1 MNVIN
6 EEKQQILNDN
16 QREKFLVERIITHRF
31 RNDKKEYLIAWQ
43 GYPEEQNTW
52 ESQQN
57 FDCPN
62 LTEEY
67 EKRLLSKFR
76 SMINDSSS
84 SSFKPIA
91 NNKFPLFDVHHEINH
106 NDQPSLLSLLRQHV
120 VIFSG
125 DSDENARQWFRQID
139 TKFTEL
145 NVSLDDRLDIIEY
158 FLACDALIWYST
170 NQDKLKC
177 YTDFCRL
184 FAFEYI
190 KLEQVST
197 RDIIIEQKNKCSS
210 LNSPCIINP
219 TFIDASPYCLIAPS
233 APAVYHNKSL
243 QDLNS
248 NCVFNSALST
258 AISKAL
264 IDKFIK
270 DPIKFHGA
278 KDNVLEWID
287 ELEQQF
293 KTIQL
298 CDSDKLNLIPI
309 YLKGEAYQWFQQHQ
323 TQLTSWSIFITEI
336 TKSFTSNLQRD
347 LAF

>member
-57 FDCPN
+57 LDCPN

-67 EKRLLSKFR
+67 EKRLLSTFR
-76 SMINDSSS
+76 FMINDSSSSSS

-125 DSDENARQWFRQID
+125 DPNENARQWFRQID

-170 NQDKLKC
+170 NQDKFKC

-184 FAFEYI
+184 
-190 KLEQVST
+190 T
-197 RDIIIEQKNKCSS
+197 KNKCSS
-210 LNSPCIINP
+210 LNSPCVNNP
-219 TFIDASPYCLIAPS
+219 TFIDASSDCLIAPS
-233 APAVYHNKSL
+233 APAVYYNKSL
-243 QDLNS
+243 QDINS

-270 DPIKFHGA
+270 DPIKCHGA

-298 CDSDKLNLIPI
+298 CDSDKLNLIHI